1 MSFSTDTFTYHYCKS
16 ISFCSQSF
24 FIINHTFF
32 LNDNTFLTRDEI
44 IVSLYKQTSFF
55 SDLDYDLGLR
65 SYQLTAVISDGV
77 HIVTLTIQMKVTP
90 VNEFPPQFGP
100 STSISVPE
108 NKNIGSLVYTA
119 MATDN
124 DAITSDL
131 EPLTYSILT
140 GF

>member
-1 MSFSTDTFTYHYCKS
+1 MSFSTDTLS
-16 ISFCSQSF
+16 LLQISFCSQSF

-108 NKNIGSLVYTA
+108 NENIGSLVYTA

>member
-1 MSFSTDTFTYHYCKS
+1 M
-16 ISFCSQSF
+16 
-24 FIINHTFF
+24 
-32 LNDNTFLTRDEI
+32 
-44 IVSLYKQTSFF
+44 
-55 SDLDYDLGLR
+55 DYDLGLR

-90 VNEFPPQFGP
+90 VNEFPP
-100 STSISVPE
+100 E